1 MIFLYPLRMRHT
13 PRNVKKQLFAGVYKD
28 DWLEMV
34 GDIPKTVFTAQQLEM
49 VKSSELRVRCYID
62 YRGNIVKVTFM
73 ISKELFQELQEV
85 TLKKL
90 YNALRDTKINLNTVK
105 KGSQV
110 FGENNYFIMDWWL
123 NKLM

>member
-62 YRGNIVKVTFM
+62 YRGYIVKVTFM
-73 ISKELFQELQEV
+73 ISKE
-85 TLKKL
+85 
-90 YNALRDTKINLNTVK
+90 R
-105 KGSQV
+105 
-110 FGENNYFIMDWWL
+110 
-123 NKLM
+123 